1 MRVSCG
7 KLRMRPSAATRS
19 SWGSLSP
26 EKNRAWPRTSA
37 ASICFSLFSDNLPEL
52 RELVFLH
59 EHGVLRPGVAAGAD
73 VVAGVAQAL
82 LDDRHQ
88 IHVDLGVPRHGGPG
102 EGEQARADDVHAVR
116 AVSGAERDQG
126 DRQGRG
132 EVL

>member
-37 ASICFSLFSDNLPEL
+37 ASICFSPFSDNLPEL

-59 EHGVLRPGVAAGAD
+59 EHGVLRPGVAARAH
-73 VVAGVAQAL
+73 VVAVVALAL
-82 LDDRHQ
+82 LDERHK
-88 IHVDLGVPRHGGPG
+88 IHVDLGVPGHVRLV
-102 EGEQARADDVHAVR
+102 EVEQVRADDVHAVR
-116 AVSGAERDQG
+116 AISGAERDHG
-126 DRQGRG
+126 DRQG
-132 EVL
+132 